1 MSQREPSRQEHDRGG
16 VTADW
21 WMGAISVAVPWHQ
34 RLDWLAEWR
43 SELWH
48 LRNQRPHGTAC
59 PQLESW
65 SLMRGM
71 LADAFWLRLE
81 DLRQSREADSRRG
94 SASRC
99 LKMLGVAIGIC
110 FLLECALA
118 GSWRAMFSATAIHF
132 SGCFVYVVLPASVIA
147 FTTSNL
153 RPRKCDRKRSRL
165 TGLLSANLRWNLF
178 LSAKV
183 LLTFVWGFLL
193 SADITLLAHMAIG
206 HYADWVELLSTALI
220 AILGLRWA
228 LLNQERRCQHCLRML
243 SEPTRVGFASRNFL
257 DWNGMELYCAE
268 GHGLLHV
275 TEMEG
280 SWCWYDLWVE
290 LDPTW
295 HTLFSA

>member
-1 MSQREPSRQEHDRGG
+1 MSPHRSSVPIHDRGEVAG
-16 VTADW
+16 W
-21 WMGAISVAVPWHQ
+21 FLYAISLAVPAHQ
-34 RLDWLAEWR
+34 RSEWLSEWR

-48 LRNQRPHGTAC
+48 LRSHQPHPFAYAHF
-59 PQLESW
+59 QNW
-65 SLMRGM
+65 SLLRGM
-71 LADAFWLRLE
+71 LADALWLCLDDIRR
-81 DLRQSREADSRRG
+81 DREADSRRG
-94 SASRC
+94 SASWC
-99 LKMLGVAIGIC
+99 LKMLGVVIGVC

-118 GSWRAMFSATAIHF
+118 GSWHAMLSATALHF
-132 SGCFVYVVLPASVIA
+132 YGCFAYVILPASVIA
-147 FTTSNL
+147 LTTSNL

-165 TGLLSANLRWNLF
+165 SGLLSANFRWNLF
-178 LSAKV
+178 LSAKL
-183 LLTFVWGFLL
+183 LLTLVWGFLL
-193 SADITLLAHMAIG
+193 SADITLLARMAIG

-268 GHGLLHV
+268 GHGLLHI